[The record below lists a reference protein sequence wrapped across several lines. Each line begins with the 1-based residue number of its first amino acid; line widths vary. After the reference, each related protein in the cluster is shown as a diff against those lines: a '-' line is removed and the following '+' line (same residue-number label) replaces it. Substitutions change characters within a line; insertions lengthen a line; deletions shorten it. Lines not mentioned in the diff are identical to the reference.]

1 MEDSIN
7 ELVKNE
13 EIWFR
18 YLKHWG
24 CNKDTAKDLVQE
36 MYIQIDTY
44 LKKHNTSIMYND
56 NEINHYFVYVTLYN
70 MFCNL
75 KRAEKKVNLVSLD
88 YMPELS
94 DEPYDETENED
105 YQNYRA
111 IQEWFLHDDFLA
123 FTQIVKDEENVLE
136 DYDKEKMYNFYQRK
150 IFEEVFLNNK
160 KISKLSRDTNISYYS
175 LYNTVQNIKQQIKE
189 YYGSKTWG

>member
-94 DEPYDETENED
+94 DEPYDERENED

-175 LYNTVQNIKQQIKE
+175 LYNTVQNIKKQIKE

>member
-94 DEPYDETENED
+94 DEPYDETENEN

-136 DYDKEKMYNFYQRK
+136 DYDRNKMYNFYQRK

-175 LYNTVQNIKQQIKE
+175 LYNTVQNIKQQIKD

>member
-94 DEPYDETENED
+94 DEPYDETENEN

-136 DYDKEKMYNFYQRK
+136 DYDKDKMYNFYQRK

>member
-44 LKKHNTSIMYND
+44 LKKHISSIMYND

-94 DEPYDETENED
+94 DEPYDETENEN

-136 DYDKEKMYNFYQRK
+136 DYDRDKMYNFYQRK

-175 LYNTVQNIKQQIKE
+175 LYNTVQNIKQQIKD

>member
-94 DEPYDETENED
+94 DEPYDETENEN

-136 DYDKEKMYNFYQRK
+136 DYDREKMYNFYQRK

-175 LYNTVQNIKQQIKE
+175 LYNTVQNIKKQIKE

>member
-123 FTQIVKDEENVLE
+123 FVQIVKDEENVLE
-136 DYDKEKMYNFYQRK
+136 DYDRDKMYNFYQRK

-175 LYNTVQNIKQQIKE
+175 LYNTVQNIKQQIKD

>member
-94 DEPYDETENED
+94 DEPYDETENEN

-136 DYDKEKMYNFYQRK
+136 DYDRDKMYNFYQRK

-175 LYNTVQNIKQQIKE
+175 LYNTVQNIKQQIKD

>member
-94 DEPYDETENED
+94 DEPYDETENEN

-175 LYNTVQNIKQQIKE
+175 LYNTVQNIKKQIKE

>member
-94 DEPYDETENED
+94 DEPYDERENED

-136 DYDKEKMYNFYQRK
+136 DYDREKMYNFYQRK

-175 LYNTVQNIKQQIKE
+175 LYNTVQNIKKQIKE

>member
-94 DEPYDETENED
+94 DEPYDETENEN

-136 DYDKEKMYNFYQRK
+136 DYDRDKMYNFYQRK

-175 LYNTVQNIKQQIKE
+175 LYNTVQNIKQQIKD
-189 YYGSKTWG
+189 YYGSKIWG

>member
-136 DYDKEKMYNFYQRK
+136 DYVRDKMYNFYQRK

-175 LYNTVQNIKQQIKE
+175 LYNTVQNIKQQIKD

>member
-94 DEPYDETENED
+94 DEPYDERENED

-136 DYDKEKMYNFYQRK
+136 DYDKDKMYNFYQRK

-175 LYNTVQNIKQQIKE
+175 LYNTVQNIKKQIKE

>member
-94 DEPYDETENED
+94 DEPYNETENED

-136 DYDKEKMYNFYQRK
+136 DYDKDKMYNFYQRK

-160 KISKLSRDTNISYYS
+160 KIIQYKI
-175 LYNTVQNIKQQIKE
+175 
-189 YYGSKTWG
+189 

>member
-1 MEDSIN
+1 MQLIIDLTKKDSKWQSIA
-7 ELVKNE
+7 
-13 EIWFR
+13 F
-18 YLKHWG
+18 YL
-24 CNKDTAKDLVQE
+24 CKDYALAKDLVQE

-136 DYDKEKMYNFYQRK
+136 DYDRDKMYNFYQRK

-175 LYNTVQNIKQQIKE
+175 LYNTVQNIKQQIKD

>member
-94 DEPYDETENED
+94 DEPYDERENED

-136 DYDKEKMYNFYQRK
+136 DYDRDKMYNFYQRK

-175 LYNTVQNIKQQIKE
+175 LYNTVQNIKKQIKE

>member
-94 DEPYDETENED
+94 DEPYDETENEN

-136 DYDKEKMYNFYQRK
+136 DYDRDKMYNFYQRK

>member
-94 DEPYDETENED
+94 DEPYNETENED

-136 DYDKEKMYNFYQRK
+136 DYDREKMYNFYQRK

>member
-94 DEPYDETENED
+94 DEPYNETENEN

-136 DYDKEKMYNFYQRK
+136 DYDRDKMYNFYQRK

>member
-94 DEPYDETENED
+94 DEPYNETENED

-136 DYDKEKMYNFYQRK
+136 DYDKDKMYNFYQRK

>member
-94 DEPYDETENED
+94 DEPYDETENEN

-136 DYDKEKMYNFYQRK
+136 DYDRDKMYNFYQRK

-175 LYNTVQNIKQQIKE
+175 LYNTVQNIKKQIKE

>member
-1 MEDSIN
+1 MEDSIK
-7 ELVKNE
+7 ELAKHE
-13 EIWFR
+13 DIWFR

-24 CNKDTAKDLVQE
+24 CNIDTAKDLVQE

-44 LKKHNTSIMYND
+44 LKKHNTSIMYNKT
-56 NEINHYFVYVTLYN
+56 EINHYFVYVTLYN

-94 DEPYDETENED
+94 SDQNKEESNED
-105 YQNYRA
+105 YNNYRA
-111 IQEWFLHDDFLA
+111 IQEWFLHDDFLS
-123 FTQIVKDEENVLE
+123 FTQIVKDDSKVLD
-136 DYDKEKMYNFYQRK
+136 DYDKDKMFNFYKRK

-175 LYNTVQNIKQQIKE
+175 LYNTVQNIKKQIKQ
-189 YYGSKTWG
+189 YYESKNWG

>member
-94 DEPYDETENED
+94 DEPYDERENED

>member
-136 DYDKEKMYNFYQRK
+136 DYDKDKMYNFYQRK

>member
-136 DYDKEKMYNFYQRK
+136 DYDRDKMYNFYQRK

-175 LYNTVQNIKQQIKE
+175 LYNTVQNIKQQIKD